1 MSSRVA
7 AYGFLGKWSG
17 DVRRDRY
24 LMPSTAKSPLRDFRL
39 YALLVWPDAFS
50 GGELLLSLKVQ
61 NKDYQWKERLIGPE
75 PLGRYRPEPS
85 LETAHASVPLGRRS
99 EPGRFHTFVGDEPL
113 GWSALVNSAETAGS
127 LSDTPAGA
135 VAVRWS
141 GALRGL
147 LLLGTRHP

>member
-1 MSSRVA
+1 
-7 AYGFLGKWSG
+7 
-17 DVRRDRY
+17 
-24 LMPSTAKSPLRDFRL
+24 MPSTVKSTLRDFRL

-50 GGELLLSLKVQ
+50 EGELLLSLKVQ

-75 PLGRYRPEPS
+75 PLARYRPEPS
-85 LETAHASVPLGRRS
+85 LETAHASVPLEMRGPGTGVRGPARS
-99 EPGRFHTFVGDEPL
+99 GSDTGARYPNPGSRFYTFVGDEPL

-127 LSDTPAGA
+127 LSDTPPGA

-147 LLLGTRHP
+147 LLIGTRDS